1 MGIPHDA
8 GRDWAERV
16 SIRYRPARKKALLM
30 FTHAIAV
37 GCSTD
42 PAILGGKGAGLAQLM
57 ELGIPMPRAFVIGT
71 AAGRAYLTDGTLP
84 DGLMDEVVEQLR
96 TLQMRT
102 ERAFGDVADP
112 LLVSV
117 RSGDP
122 VSMPGMMDTVLNVGL
137 TEAGAH
143 GLAARTGDPRFA
155 WTCFERLLSGFARTV
170 RGIAPNRVADAV
182 LDVPATSDPAVAA
195 RNRCTA
201 LLHLIAARGG
211 AFPDAHGQLREAIEA
226 VFRSWMSPRA
236 VAYREH
242 HDIDENLGTAVV
254 VQTMVFDNRDERS
267 ASGVAFTRNPATGAP
282 EVYGDVLFGAQGE
295 DVVSGQMNALPL
307 SVLAERLPLAHQE
320 LLTVLS
326 VLEEHT
332 KDMCDVEFT
341 IESGRLY
348 VLQTRVGQRSGRA
361 AVRLAVDL
369 FDEGIISAEEAL
381 ARVNA
386 EQLAAAAAP
395 RFVAEPDPDDIL
407 GRGLPTCPGAVSGAA
422 AFDNEQAQRLAAKGF
437 NVILLR
443 PTTSPTDL
451 PGLLAAAGVVTGRGG
466 RTSHAAVVA
475 RGLNRPAV
483 CGVGELSIAPDG
495 RSAKLMGHQI
505 VAGEL
510 VSVDGDE
517 GVISRGRRVTAP
529 ATEADPVLARY
540 LSWRTSVAS

>member
-1 MGIPHDA
+1 
-8 GRDWAERV
+8 
-16 SIRYRPARKKALLM
+16 M

-37 GCSTD
+37 GCPTD

-57 ELGIPMPRAFVIGT
+57 DLGMPVPQAFVIGT
-71 AAGRAYLTDGTLP
+71 PAGRAYLADGTLP
-84 DGLMDEVVEQLR
+84 LGLMDEVEAQLH
-96 TLQMRT
+96 TLTMRT
-102 ERAFGDVADP
+102 GRAFGDVADP

-117 RSGDP
+117 RSGAP

-143 GLAARTGDPRFA
+143 GLAARTGDARFA
-155 WTCFERLLSGFARTV
+155 WTCFERLLEGFARTV
-170 RGIAPNRVADAV
+170 RGIAPGRVADAV
-182 LDVPATSDPAVAA
+182 LGTPTTSDPAVAA
-195 RNRCTA
+195 RLRCTA
-201 LLHLIAARGG
+201 LLQLIAARGG
-211 AFPDAHGQLREAIEA
+211 AFPDARGQLREAIEA
-226 VFRSWMSPRA
+226 AFRSWMSPRA

-242 HDIDENLGTAVV
+242 REIDQNLGTAVV
-254 VQTMVFDNRDERS
+254 VQAMVFGNRDDRS
-267 ASGVAFTRNPATGAP
+267 ASGVAFTRDPATGAP
-282 EVYGDVLFGAQGE
+282 EVYGDVLFGAQGA
-295 DVVSGQMNALPL
+295 DVVSGEVNALPL
-307 SVLAERLPLAHQE
+307 ATLVDRLPLAYQE

-326 VLEEHT
+326 VLEEHC
-332 KDMCDVEFT
+332 KDMCNVEFA

-348 VLQTRVGQRSGRA
+348 VLQTRIGQRSGRA

-381 ARVNA
+381 ARVDA

-395 RFVAEPDPDDIL
+395 RFVTDPDPADVL
-407 GRGLPTCPGAVSGAA
+407 GQGLPACPGAVTGAA

-451 PGLLAAAGVVTGRGG
+451 PGVLAAAGVVTGRGG
-466 RTSHAAVVA
+466 RASHAAVVT

-483 CGVGELSIAPDG
+483 CGVGELHIAPDR

-510 VSVDGDE
+510 VSVDGDQ

-529 ATEADPVLARY
+529 AQLADPVLARY
-540 LSWRTSVAS
+540 LSWRTANAS